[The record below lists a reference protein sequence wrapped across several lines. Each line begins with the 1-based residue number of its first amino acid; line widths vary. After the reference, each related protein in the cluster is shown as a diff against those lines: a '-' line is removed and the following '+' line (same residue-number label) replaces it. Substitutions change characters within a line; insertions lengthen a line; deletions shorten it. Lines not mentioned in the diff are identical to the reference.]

1 MATITRRNRLSGA
14 GGSLAL
20 PVLNRTRANL
30 KDRHPDVF
38 SRLKAEQDAWN
49 ATMLPFTSGNDSDSL
64 SGEDLADHRGAPGT
78 IYGPDGLVRGWRAR
92 REARRGAASRM
103 VVLGRWAGGACL
115 LSCRGHPHR
124 HSRRPRLRPTASA

>member
-30 KDRHPDVF
+30 KDHHPDVF
-38 SRLKAEQDAWN
+38 SRVKAEQDAWD

-64 SGEDLADHRGAPGT
+64 SGEDLAGHRGAPGT
-78 IYGPDGLVRGWRAR
+78 IYDPAGVVRGWRAR
-92 REARRGAASRM
+92 REAPTRRRIAD
-103 VVLGRWAGGACL
+103 GRV
-115 LSCRGHPHR
+115 
-124 HSRRPRLRPTASA
+124 RPVG

>member
-64 SGEDLADHRGAPGT
+64 SGEDLADHHGAPGT
-78 IYGPDGLVRGWRAR
+78 I
-92 REARRGAASRM
+92 EARRLGEGLAGATRSTTRRRIADGRVRPVGWRRLSAELPRSPAPTLRAS
-103 VVLGRWAGGACL
+103 
-115 LSCRGHPHR
+115 
-124 HSRRPRLRPTASA
+124 